1 MILKPVFALMASKK
15 ASDLFI
21 AAGAPIHIGVD
32 GNVVPINQQIMAPD
46 AIKKICYEV
55 MSAEQIKTYEE
66 NLELNMSLV
75 IPEIGNFRI
84 NIYRQRGSMAL
95 VARYVSFNIPSL
107 KDLNLPPFLY
117 DLITEKRGLI
127 LVVGPTGSGKSST
140 LAAMLNHRIAT
151 KTGHVL
157 TLEDPVEF
165 MFRHS
170 KSIVS
175 QRDIGLDSLSYP
187 NALKS
192 ALRQAPDCMLIGEI
206 REAQTMT
213 MAMNFALSGHLCL
226 ATLHANNTYHVL
238 NRIIQ
243 MYPMEN
249 RNTLLQDLSVSLKA
263 VIALRLMTGK
273 DGKRVPAFELLVN
286 TQRVADLIERGSVGE
301 IKAAMQESLSP
312 SLMNFD
318 QSILKLFRSGRIT
331 WETALANAES
341 PTNLSLQV
349 NSTEVDTARKVEAAI
364 PKKDEISF
372 DFSLPSSE

>member
-1 MILKPVFALMASKK
+1 MILKPVFAMMAAKK

-21 AAGAPIHIGVD
+21 AAGAPIHISVD
-32 GNVVPINQQIMAPD
+32 GSVVPINQQIMAPES
-46 AIKKICYEV
+46 IKKICYEI

-75 IPEIGNFRI
+75 IPDIGNFRI

-151 KTGHVL
+151 KTGHIL

-165 MFRHS
+165 MFRHN

-175 QRDIGLDSLSYP
+175 QRDIGLDSHSYP

-263 VIALRLMTGK
+263 VIALRLMPGK

-318 QSILKLFRSGRIT
+318 QSILKLFRAGRIT
-331 WETALANAES
+331 WATALANAES

-349 NSTEVDTARKVEAAI
+349 NSTEVDTARKVEAAM
-364 PKKDEISF
+364 PKKEAVSF